1 MGDSVLDIDYHTH
14 SRVSHLIHL
23 LQYALEGISLG
34 FDSYGEPNIKGPGL
48 YFAVIAET
56 SVVEFAD
63 PMGENCWLSRGRD
76 PIADPGTFHEAAT
89 TAAQDRDGA
98 TIVSV
103 DGVIQQQLVR
113 FRSLTQS
120 DRDRMDHSDALS
132 YEPWMGSRHMSAL
145 DTSVRE
151 PVIAT
156 LTLSEETGRVSVFR
170 DGRVDTTVRSELG
183 GKWRADGE

>member
-1 MGDSVLDIDYHTH
+1 MLDIEYRTHT
-14 SRVSHLIHL
+14 RVNHLVDL
-23 LQYALEGISLG
+23 LRYTLEGISLG
-34 FDSYGEPNIKGPGL
+34 FGSYGEPNIKGPGL
-48 YFAVIAET
+48 YFAIVADT

-63 PMGENCWLSRGRD
+63 PMGENAWLSRGRD
-76 PIADPGTFHEAAT
+76 PVADPDTFHEAAT

-103 DGVIQQQLVR
+103 DGVIQQQFVR

-120 DRDRMDHSDALS
+120 ERNAVGHPDGLN

-170 DGRVDTTVRSELG
+170 DAQIDTTVRSELG
-183 GKWRADGE
+183 EEWRVDDE